1 MPQAGRETSH
11 GQDRVVNGTDG
22 EGPAPGERR
31 FVFVVALLLTVVSSL
46 PYLAGWTHDDPTSRF
61 DGVMAFEHDTNSYM
75 AYMRQASEGA
85 FLFTN
90 PFTPEPHEPAL
101 FNLEWM
107 VGGWIAALPGS
118 SPVVAFHVLRVL
130 GIFAMCFGV
139 AALLRQLFAT
149 TLMRRVVLGT
159 LLIGGGF
166 GWLLQFDALRG
177 PLSALNLLDT
187 YAGLHPFF
195 WMMFSPHFLLGQAAS
210 VLALLAIL
218 RAENSGRLGHSFLAG
233 LAILLAGAM
242 RPFDMLVLLVTGGFF
257 LLANAFGRG
266 ERSPA
271 QLFRRAL
278 PLLVPLPLLLYQ
290 HWLFS
295 THDVFHWWNLQNIAL
310 PPDPVSL
317 LASLGLLGVA
327 SFFALGELGDARD
340 KPPARLLMSCALI
353 AALAVLYCYPLLMFT
368 MQALTA
374 LVIPATLVA
383 TARWENGVTRL
394 ARSPR
399 GAILV
404 AVVLALHAG
413 TSVALLTSRTQ
424 AAASGAAR
432 TPVALVE
439 AYEWFDEHAEAREP
453 VMASET
459 SGNRIPRYSLATVFC
474 GYAYSTVDVATKRR
488 LVSGFYGDAQDDAA
502 RRALVA
508 RFGIRFVFHGPHER
522 ALGGWDPASVPWLR
536 AVHGND
542 SVTIYEVAGT

>member
-1 MPQAGRETSH
+1 
-11 GQDRVVNGTDG
+11 VVNDMGG

-31 FVFVVALLLTVVSSL
+31 FVLVVAVLLALLSSL
-46 PYLAGWTHDDPTSRF
+46 PYLAGWAQDASASRF

-85 FLFTN
+85 LLFSN

-101 FNLEWM
+101 FNLEWL

-118 SPVVAFHVLRVL
+118 SPVIAFHVLRGF
-130 GIFAMCFGV
+130 GIFALCFGV

-149 TLMRRVVLGT
+149 TIMRRVVFGA
-159 LLIGGGF
+159 LLVGGGF

-177 PLSALNLLDT
+177 PLSALKLLDT

-218 RAENSGRLGHSFLAG
+218 RAERSGRLAHAALAG

-242 RPFDMLVLLVTGGFF
+242 RPFDMLVLLVTAGFF
-257 LLANAFGRG
+257 LLANAIGRG
-266 ERSPA
+266 ERAPA
-271 QLFRRAL
+271 QLLRRAL

-290 HWLFS
+290 RWLFS
-295 THDVFHWWNLQNIAL
+295 THDVFHWWNLQNVAL

-317 LASLGLLGVA
+317 FVSLGLLGLA
-327 SFFALGELGDARD
+327 LCFALGELGDVRD
-340 KPPARLLMSCALI
+340 KPPVRVLMSCALL
-353 AALAVLYCYPLLMFT
+353 AALAVLYCYPALLFT

-383 TARWENGVTRL
+383 TARLENGVTRM

-399 GAILV
+399 GALLLALLI
-404 AVVLALHAG
+404 ALHAG
-413 TSVALLTSRTQ
+413 TSVALLTNRTQ
-424 AAASGAAR
+424 AAGRGAAR
-432 TPVALVE
+432 TPVAMVE
-439 AYEWFDEHAEAREP
+439 AYEWFDGRAGPREP

-474 GYAYSTVDVATKRR
+474 GYAYSTVDVASKRR

-502 RRALVA
+502 RRALIR
-508 RFGIRFVFHGPHER
+508 RFGIRFVFHGPDER
-522 ALGGWDPASVPWLR
+522 VLGAWDPASASWLVP
-536 AVHGND
+536 VFGND
-542 SVTIYEVAGT
+542 AVSIYEVAGA